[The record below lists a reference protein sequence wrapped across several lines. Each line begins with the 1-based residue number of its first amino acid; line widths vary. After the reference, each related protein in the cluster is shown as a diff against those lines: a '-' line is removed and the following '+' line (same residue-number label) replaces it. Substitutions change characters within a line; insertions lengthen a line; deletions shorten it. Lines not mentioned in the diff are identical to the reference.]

1 MLGDE
6 LPNEHEIFVGDYAVA
21 VAQWFLHAPQCSGD
35 RFGTQAENKNYRI
48 LTPNYPQ
55 LLTNSSTFAGGTR
68 MADQLAKEGMRKTMM
83 MRKSMNG

>member
-68 MADQLAKEGMRKTMM
+68 FVDLAQQLVWRGA
-83 MRKSMNG
+83 